1 MKRNMKP
8 AKIKTSKSTINL
20 QHPVPVNLIDEYLH
34 KLLPFHAV
42 ITKVAVEFAV
52 LNDDE
57 YDLLRKACMDD
68 CYPMAHRHDTVDA
81 MALGLEQLKL
91 GMK

>member
-8 AKIKTSKSTINL
+8 AKIKTSKSTINF
-20 QHPVPVNLIDEYLH
+20 QYPVPVNLIDEYLY

-42 ITKVAVEFAV
+42 ITKVEVEFAV

-57 YDLLRKACMDD
+57 YDLLRKACMHE
-68 CYPMAHRHDTVDA
+68 C
-81 MALGLEQLKL
+81 
-91 GMK
+91 

>member
-8 AKIKTSKSTINL
+8 AKIKTSKSTINF
-20 QHPVPVNLIDEYLH
+20 QYPVPVNLIDEYLN

-42 ITKVAVEFAV
+42 ITKVEVKFAV

-57 YDLLRKACMDD
+57 YDLLRKACMHE
-68 CYPMAHRHDTVDA
+68 CYSMDHRHDTVDA

>member
-1 MKRNMKP
+1 MKRHMKP
-8 AKIKTSKSTINL
+8 AKIKTSKSTINF
-20 QHPVPVNLIDEYLH
+20 QYPVPVNLIDEYLN

-42 ITKVAVEFAV
+42 ITKVEVKFAV

-57 YDLLRKACMDD
+57 YDLLRKACMHE
-68 CYPMAHRHDTVDA
+68 CYPMDHRHDTVDA
-81 MALGLEQLKL
+81 MSLGLEQLKI